1 MPKITFLI
9 QNTNDNADSGGSED
23 FRDAVSDLSLDRSG
37 SDKYLIIVATIL
49 QNSNKYFSFTGL

>member
-37 SDKYLIIVATIL
+37 SDKYLIIVATIFA
-49 QNSNKYFSFTGL
+49 KF